1 MISIYKQGLN
11 SNQGYENWITM
22 RINSPW
28 MVKFPVSTV
37 VFWKRCRCYFFLE
50 SLYNEKFLGYYKIT
64 MILNYIFVMIFSLNK
79 KIKIKL
85 KVCNI
90 NRYSV
95 AHVYLFHIY
104 FILLLGLNILYL
116 NILNEIRD
124 SLMWEGKESFYTKCA
139 HFVL

>member
-1 MISIYKQGLN
+1 
-11 SNQGYENWITM
+11 
-22 RINSPW
+22 